1 MPKKIAVKKT
11 TLNRAATKK
20 AKRAVTPTMREMVL
34 QEIKASGKPVVAI
47 AKEAGVAQPVLSRFV
62 SGERQGFSLK
72 NFEKICAVLGL
83 KLVKDPAR

>member
-1 MPKKIAVKKT
+1 MAKKT
-11 TLNRAATKK
+11 SKK
-20 AKRAVTPTMREMVL
+20 TSKTSNSAPSQRRVVTPTMREMVL

-72 NFEKICAVLGL
+72 NFEKVCAVLGL
-83 KLVKDPAR
+83 KLVKDPAS

>member
-1 MPKKIAVKKT
+1 MAKKAAKKT
-11 TLNRAATKK
+11 STKSNAAPKQS
-20 AKRAVTPTMREMVL
+20 RVVTPTMREMVL

-72 NFEKICAVLGL
+72 NFEKVCAVLGL
-83 KLVKDPAR
+83 KLMKDPAS